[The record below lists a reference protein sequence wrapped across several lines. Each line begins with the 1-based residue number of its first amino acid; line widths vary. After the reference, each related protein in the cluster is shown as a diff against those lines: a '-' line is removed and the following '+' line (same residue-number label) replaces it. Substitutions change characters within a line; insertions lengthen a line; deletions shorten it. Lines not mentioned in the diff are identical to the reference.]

1 MEIIGL
7 TVTAPDVAAT
17 EEAWRRLGPAGV
29 LVEVVAGEPGL
40 AAVTLGVDDVDATE
54 RLLRRRGL
62 AGDAAGFDLGGTVWR
77 LAPTPRDEGGGPAPR
92 AEEAV
97 GDSAPGDHVVVDHVV
112 VVTGDAERAV
122 ADFGARLGLELR
134 LDRDTG
140 HGFRGLFFR
149 CGDAVVEVIV
159 PSDPPEGPDT
169 FGGVAW
175 RVADLEATRARLAAA
190 GVELSEAREGRK
202 PGTRVTTVRDPAL
215 AVPTLLVATA
225 PRP

>member
-7 TVTAPDVAAT
+7 TVTAPDVDAT
-17 EEAWRRLGPAGV
+17 EEAWRRLGPSGV
-29 LVEVVAGEPGL
+29 AVEVVAGEPGL
-40 AAVTLGVDDVDATE
+40 AAVTLGVEDVAATE

-62 AGDAAGFDLGGTVWR
+62 AGDAGGLDLGGTVWR
-77 LAPTPRDEGGGPAPR
+77 LAPTPGSEGSGPAPR

-97 GDSAPGDHVVVDHVV
+97 GDSALADPVVVDHVV
-112 VVTGDAERAV
+112 VVTDDAERA
-122 ADFGARLGLELR
+122 AATFGARLGLELR

-149 CGDAVVEVIV
+149 CGGAVVEVIV

-175 RVADLEATRARLAAA
+175 RVADLEATHARLSAA
-190 GVELSEAREGRK
+190 GVEVSEVREGRK

-215 AVPTLLVATA
+215 AVPTLLVSAV

>member
-29 LVEVVAGEPGL
+29 AVEVTAGEPGI
-40 AAVTLGVDDVDATE
+40 AAVTLGVDDVAASE

-62 AGDAAGFDLGGTVWR
+62 AADAAGLDLGGTVWR
-77 LAPTPRDEGGGPAPR
+77 LAPTPRDEGGGPAPL
-92 AEEAV
+92 ADGAV
-97 GDSAPGDHVVVDHVV
+97 ADPPLVDHVV
-112 VVTGDAERAV
+112 VVTGDADRA
-122 ADFGARLGLELR
+122 AATYGARLGLELR

-159 PSDPPEGPDT
+159 PSDPPEGADT

-175 RVADLEATRARLAAA
+175 RVGDLEATRARLAAA
-190 GVELSEAREGRK
+190 GVELSEVREGRK
-202 PGTRVTTVRDPAL
+202 PGTRVTTVRDPDL
-215 AVPTLLVATA
+215 AVPTLLVSAT
-225 PRP
+225 PHP

>member
-17 EEAWRRLGPAGV
+17 EEAWRRLGPVGV
-29 LVEVVAGEPGL
+29 VVEVVAGEPGL

-62 AGDAAGFDLGGTVWR
+62 AGDATGLDLGGTVWR
-77 LAPTPRDEGGGPAPR
+77 LAPAPASEGGGPAPR
-92 AEEAV
+92 VQGAA
-97 GDSAPGDHVVVDHVV
+97 ALADHVVVDHVV
-112 VVTGDAERAV
+112 VVTGDAERA
-122 ADFGARLGLELR
+122 AASFGARLGLELR

-159 PSDPPEGPDT
+159 PSDPPEGLDT

-215 AVPTLLVATA
+215 AVPTLLVSTA